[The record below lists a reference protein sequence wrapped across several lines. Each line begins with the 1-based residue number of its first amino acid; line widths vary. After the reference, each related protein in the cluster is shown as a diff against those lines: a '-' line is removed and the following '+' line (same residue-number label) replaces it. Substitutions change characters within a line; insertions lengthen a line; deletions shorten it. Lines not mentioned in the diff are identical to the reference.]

1 MLYRFDILHILCFN
15 LNTDWGDIMS
25 KLSAKDALDLL
36 FKGVIFTSA
45 DLEKPENKWVKH
57 CIYVGLG
64 AGRIAAKLGLDSDYA
79 QALGYVHDIGRKISH
94 PNHTIAG
101 YKYMI
106 SEGYSEEARS
116 CLTHSFI
123 DNNIY
128 YTAGGIPEGQD
139 RFDYMNSFL
148 QSTELTIYDN
158 IVQMCDLFCLE
169 TGFTTIERRLLDIT
183 VRKGV
188 FDNSELHLEKTMELR
203 SRLEEMMGCSLYEL
217 FPEID
222 HGALVAADLEHSKLV
237 DLLNPSLLDVNNKLI
252 KESK

>member
-1 MLYRFDILHILCFN
+1 MAN
-15 LNTDWGDIMS
+15 
-25 KLSAKDALDLL
+25 LSAKEALDLL
-36 FKGVIFTSA
+36 FKSVIHNSA
-45 DLEKPENKWVKH
+45 DLEKEENRWVKH
-57 CIYVGLG
+57 CIYVGVG
-64 AGRIAAKLGLDSDYA
+64 AGRIASRLGLDSDYA
-79 QALGYVHDIGRKISH
+79 QALGYIHDIGRKISH

-106 SEGYSEEARS
+106 SEGYPEEARS

-128 YTAGGIPEGQD
+128 YTAGGIPQGQD

-158 IVQMCDLFCLE
+158 IVQLCDLFCLE
-169 TGFTTIERRLLDIT
+169 SGFTTIERRLLDIT
-183 VRKGV
+183 IRKGV
-188 FDNSELHLEKTMELR
+188 FDNSGLHLEKTMELK

-222 HGALVAADLEHSKLV
+222 LGALAVADSDHSRLV
-237 DLLNPSLLDVNNKLI
+237 DLLNPNLLDTNNKLL
-252 KESK
+252 KENK

>member
-1 MLYRFDILHILCFN
+1 
-15 LNTDWGDIMS
+15 MS
-25 KLSAKDALDLL
+25 KLSAKGALDLL
-36 FKGVIFTSA
+36 FKSVIHNCA
-45 DLEKPENKWVKH
+45 DLEKFENRWVKH
-57 CIYVGLG
+57 CIYVGAG
-64 AGRIAAKLGLDSDYA
+64 AGRIATKLGIDSDYA

-106 SEGYSEEARS
+106 NEGYPEEARS

-128 YTAGGIPEGQD
+128 YTAGGIPQGQD

-183 VRKGV
+183 ERKGV
-188 FDNSELHLEKTMELR
+188 FDNSQLHLEKTMELKR
-203 SRLEEMMGCSLYEL
+203 RLEDMMGCSLYEL

-222 HGALVAADLEHSKLV
+222 SDALSHTEDDHNKLI
-237 DLLNPSLLDVNNKLI
+237 DLLNPSLLDTDNKL
-252 KESK
+252 SKKTQ

>member
-1 MLYRFDILHILCFN
+1 MER
-15 LNTDWGDIMS
+15 LNS
-25 KLSAKDALDLL
+25 KTALDLL
-36 FKGVIFTSA
+36 LKDVIHDSKELGE
-45 DLEKPENKWVKH
+45 DRNKWVRH
-57 CIYVGLG
+57 CIYVGIG
-64 AGRIAAKLGLDSDYA
+64 AGRIATKLGVDGDYA

-106 SEGYSEEARS
+106 ENGYPLEARV

-128 YTAGGIPEGQD
+128 YTAGGVPEGQD

-148 QSTELTIYDN
+148 ESTTLNIYDS

-183 VRKGV
+183 LRKGV
-188 FDNSELHLEKTMELR
+188 YDTSPMHFCKTMELKA
-203 SRLEEMMGCSLYEL
+203 RLEEMMGCTLYDL

-222 HGALVAADLEHSKLV
+222 VGALAQADEDYDKLV
-237 DLLNPSLLDVNNKLI
+237 DLLNPYILDNDRQLI
-252 KESK
+252 KKNK

>member
-1 MLYRFDILHILCFN
+1 
-15 LNTDWGDIMS
+15 MS

-36 FKGVIFTSA
+36 FKCVIHNSS

-57 CIYVGLG
+57 CIYVGVG
-64 AGRIAAKLGLDSDYA
+64 AGRIASRLGIDCDYA

-106 SEGYSEEARS
+106 SEGYPEEARS

-128 YTAGGIPEGQD
+128 YTAGGLPEGQD

-158 IVQMCDLFCLE
+158 IVQMCDLFCLD

-188 FDNSELHLEKTMELR
+188 FDNSMLHLEKTMELK

-222 HGALVAADLEHSKLV
+222 HVALAMADEEHSKLV
-237 DLLNPSLLDVNNKLI
+237 DLLNPNIIDTDNKL
-252 KESK
+252 SKKQQ

>member
-1 MLYRFDILHILCFN
+1 
-15 LNTDWGDIMS
+15 MS
-25 KLSAKDALDLL
+25 KLSAKGALDLL
-36 FKGVIFTSA
+36 FKSVIHNSA
-45 DLEKPENKWVKH
+45 DLEKFENRWVKH
-57 CIYVGLG
+57 CIYVGAG
-64 AGRIAAKLGLDSDYA
+64 AGRIATKLGIDSDYA

-106 SEGYSEEARS
+106 NEGYPEEARS

-123 DNNIY
+123 DNNVY
-128 YTAGGIPEGQD
+128 YTAGGIPQGQD

-183 VRKGV
+183 ERKGV
-188 FDNSELHLEKTMELR
+188 FDNSQLHLEKTMELKR
-203 SRLEEMMGCSLYEL
+203 RLEDMMGCSLYEL

-222 HGALVAADLEHSKLV
+222 SDALSHTEDDHNKLI
-237 DLLNPSLLDVNNKLI
+237 DLLNPSLLDTDNKL
-252 KESK
+252 SKKTQ

>member
-1 MLYRFDILHILCFN
+1 MEKM
-15 LNTDWGDIMS
+15 T
-25 KLSAKDALDLL
+25 AKEALDLL
-36 FKGVIFTSA
+36 FKSVIFTSE
-45 DLEKPENKWVKH
+45 DLKKPENKWVKH
-57 CIYVGLG
+57 CIYVGIG
-64 AGRIAAKLGLDSDYA
+64 AGRIASKLGLDSDYA

-106 SEGYSEEARS
+106 SEGYPEEARS

-128 YTAGGIPEGQD
+128 YTAGGVPEPQD

-148 QSTELTIYDN
+148 QSTELTVYDN

-188 FDNSELHLEKTMELR
+188 FDNSLLHLEKTLELR

-217 FPEID
+217 FPEIE
-222 HGALVAADLEHSKLV
+222 HEALVKADEEHSKLC
-237 DLLNPSLLDVNNKLI
+237 DLLSPTLIDTDNVLKKENK
-252 KESK
+252 

>member
-1 MLYRFDILHILCFN
+1 
-15 LNTDWGDIMS
+15 MS
-25 KLSAKDALDLL
+25 KMTAKEALDLL
-36 FKGVIFTSA
+36 FKGVINNSS
-45 DLEKPENKWVKH
+45 DLEKFENRWVKH
-57 CIYVGLG
+57 CIYVGIG
-64 AGRIAAKLGLDSDYA
+64 AGRIATKLGIDSDYA

-106 SEGYSEEARS
+106 SEGYPEEARS

-128 YTAGGIPEGQD
+128 YTAGGLPEGQD

-188 FDNSELHLEKTMELR
+188 FDNSQLHLEKTMELR

-217 FPEID
+217 FPEMD
-222 HGALVAADLEHSKLV
+222 PDALAKVDEEHNKLV
-237 DLLNPSLLDVNNKLI
+237 DLLNPNLLDTNNRLI
-252 KESK
+252 KENK

>member
-1 MLYRFDILHILCFN
+1 MKRIN
-15 LNTDWGDIMS
+15 
-25 KLSAKDALDLL
+25 AKEALDLL
-36 FKGVIFTSA
+36 FKGVINNSS
-45 DLEKPENKWVKH
+45 DLAKPENRWVKH
-57 CIYVGLG
+57 CLYVGIG
-64 AGRIAAKLGLDSDYA
+64 AGKIAAKLGLDSDYA

-106 SEGYSEEARS
+106 KEGYPEEARS

-139 RFDYMNSFL
+139 RFEYLNSYL

-169 TGFTTIERRLLDIT
+169 TGFTTIEKRLLDIT
-183 VRKGV
+183 RRKGV
-188 FDNSELHLEKTMELR
+188 FENSQLHFEKTMELKD
-203 SRLEEMMGCSLYEL
+203 RLEKMMGCSLYEL
-217 FPEID
+217 FPEISQD
-222 HGALVAADLEHSKLV
+222 DLANINEEHCLLI
-237 DLLNPSLLDVNNKLI
+237 DLLNPNLVDTNKKLN
-252 KESK
+252 KNLT

>member
-1 MLYRFDILHILCFN
+1 MKRIN
-15 LNTDWGDIMS
+15 
-25 KLSAKDALDLL
+25 AKEALDLL
-36 FKGVIFTSA
+36 FNGVINNSS
-45 DLEKPENKWVKH
+45 DLAKPENRWVKH
-57 CIYVGLG
+57 CLYVGIG

-106 SEGYSEEARS
+106 KEGYPEEARS

-139 RFDYMNSFL
+139 RFDYLNSYL

-169 TGFTTIERRLLDIT
+169 TGFTTIEKRLLDIT
-183 VRKGV
+183 RRKGV
-188 FDNSELHLEKTMELR
+188 FENSQLHFEKTMELKD
-203 SRLEEMMGCSLYEL
+203 RLERMMGCSLYEL
-217 FPEID
+217 FPEISQD
-222 HGALVAADLEHSKLV
+222 DLANINEEHCLLI
-237 DLLNPSLLDVNNKLI
+237 DLLNPNLVDTNKKLN
-252 KESK
+252 KNLT

>member
-1 MLYRFDILHILCFN
+1 
-15 LNTDWGDIMS
+15 MS
-25 KLSAKDALDLL
+25 KLSAKGALDLL
-36 FKGVIFTSA
+36 FKSVIHNSA
-45 DLEKPENKWVKH
+45 DLEKFENRWVKH
-57 CIYVGLG
+57 CIYVGVG
-64 AGRIAAKLGLDSDYA
+64 AGRIATKLGIDSDYA

-106 SEGYSEEARS
+106 NEGYPEEARS

-128 YTAGGIPEGQD
+128 YTAGGIPQGQD

-183 VRKGV
+183 ERKGV
-188 FDNSELHLEKTMELR
+188 FDNSQLHLEKTMELKR
-203 SRLEEMMGCSLYEL
+203 RLEDMMGCSLYEL

-222 HGALVAADLEHSKLV
+222 SDALSHTEDDHNKLI
-237 DLLNPSLLDVNNKLI
+237 DLLNPSLLDTDNKL
-252 KESK
+252 SKKTQ

>member
-1 MLYRFDILHILCFN
+1 ME
-15 LNTDWGDIMS
+15 
-25 KLSAKDALDLL
+25 KLTAKNALDLL
-36 FKGVIFTSA
+36 FKGVINSA
-45 DLEKPENKWVKH
+45 DDLEKFDNRWVKH

-64 AGRIAAKLGLDSDYA
+64 AGRIAAKLGIDSDYA
-79 QALGYVHDIGRKISH
+79 IALGYVHDIGRKISH

-106 SEGYSEEARS
+106 EEGFPEEARS

-139 RFDYMNSFL
+139 RFLYINSFL
-148 QSTELTIYDN
+148 NGTEVTIYDN

-188 FDNSELHLEKTMELR
+188 FDNSLLHLEKTMELR
-203 SRLEEMMGCSLYEL
+203 KRLEDMMGCSLYEL
-217 FPEID
+217 FPEIE
-222 HGALVAADLEHSKLV
+222 HEALALADFEHTKLV
-237 DLLNPSLLDVNNKLI
+237 NLLNPSLVDTSNILKKVNK
-252 KESK
+252 

>member
-1 MLYRFDILHILCFN
+1 
-15 LNTDWGDIMS
+15 MS
-25 KLSAKDALDLL
+25 KLSAKGALDLL
-36 FKGVIFTSA
+36 FKSVIHNSA
-45 DLEKPENKWVKH
+45 DLEKFENRWVKH
-57 CIYVGLG
+57 CIYVGAG
-64 AGRIAAKLGLDSDYA
+64 AGRIATKLGIDSDYA

-106 SEGYSEEARS
+106 NEGYPEEARS

-128 YTAGGIPEGQD
+128 YTAGGIPQGQD

-183 VRKGV
+183 ERKGV
-188 FDNSELHLEKTMELR
+188 FDNSQLHLEKTMELKR
-203 SRLEEMMGCSLYEL
+203 RLEDMMGCSLYEL

-222 HGALVAADLEHSKLV
+222 SDALSHTEDDHNKLI
-237 DLLNPSLLDVNNKLI
+237 DLLNPSLLDTDNKL
-252 KESK
+252 SKKTQ

>member
-1 MLYRFDILHILCFN
+1 
-15 LNTDWGDIMS
+15 MS

-36 FKGVIFTSA
+36 FKSVIHNSG
-45 DLEKPENKWVKH
+45 DLEKFENRWVKH
-57 CIYVGLG
+57 CIYVGVG
-64 AGRIAAKLGLDSDYA
+64 AGRIATKLGIDSDYA

-106 SEGYSEEARS
+106 NEGYPEEARS

-128 YTAGGIPEGQD
+128 YTAGGIPQGQD

-183 VRKGV
+183 ERKGV
-188 FDNSELHLEKTMELR
+188 FDNSQLHLEKTMELKR
-203 SRLEEMMGCSLYEL
+203 RLEDMMGCSLYEL

-222 HGALVAADLEHSKLV
+222 SDALTHTEDDHNKLI
-237 DLLNPSLLDVNNKLI
+237 DLLNPSLLDTNNKL
-252 KESK
+252 SKKTQ

>member
-1 MLYRFDILHILCFN
+1 ME
-15 LNTDWGDIMS
+15 
-25 KLSAKDALDLL
+25 KLSAKSALDLL
-36 FKGVIFTSA
+36 FKSVICTSA
-45 DLEKPENKWVKH
+45 DLDKPENKWVKH
-57 CIYVGLG
+57 CIYVGVG
-64 AGRIAAKLGLDSDYA
+64 AGRIATKLGLDSDYA
-79 QALGYVHDIGRKISH
+79 QALGYIHDIGRKISH

-106 SEGYSEEARS
+106 DEGYPEEARS

-139 RFDYMNSFL
+139 RFLYINSFL
-148 QSTELTIYDN
+148 NGTEVTIYDN

-188 FDNSELHLEKTMELR
+188 FDNSLLHLEKTMELR
-203 SRLEEMMGCSLYEL
+203 TRLEEMMGCSLYEL
-217 FPEID
+217 FPEIE
-222 HGALVAADLEHSKLV
+222 HEALAQADDEHNKLV
-237 DLLNPSLLDVNNKLI
+237 DLLNPSLVDTNNILKKI
-252 KESK
+252 NK

>member
-1 MLYRFDILHILCFN
+1 MENFN
-15 LNTDWGDIMS
+15 S
-25 KLSAKDALDLL
+25 KIALDLL
-36 FKGVIFTSA
+36 LKDVIHDSKELA
-45 DLEKPENKWVKH
+45 EDKNKWVRH
-57 CIYVGLG
+57 CIYVGIG
-64 AGRIAAKLGLDSDYA
+64 AGRIATKLGVDGDYA

-94 PNHTIAG
+94 PNHTIVG
-101 YKYMI
+101 YKYMV
-106 SEGYSEEARS
+106 ENGYPLEARV

-128 YTAGGIPEGQD
+128 YTAGGVPEGQD

-148 QSTELTIYDN
+148 ESTTLNIYDS

-188 FDNSELHLEKTMELR
+188 YDTSPMHFCKTMELK
-203 SRLEEMMGCSLYEL
+203 SRLEEMMGCTLYDL

-222 HGALVAADLEHSKLV
+222 VGALAQADEDYDELV
-237 DLLNPSLLDVNNKLI
+237 DLLNPYIQDNDRQLI
-252 KESK
+252 KKNK

>member
-1 MLYRFDILHILCFN
+1 
-15 LNTDWGDIMS
+15 MS

-36 FKGVIFTSA
+36 FKSVIHNSS

-57 CIYVGLG
+57 CIYVGIG
-64 AGRIAAKLGLDSDYA
+64 AGRIAAKLGIDSDYA

-106 SEGYSEEARS
+106 SEGYPEEARS

-128 YTAGGIPEGQD
+128 YTAGGIPAGKD

-148 QSTELTIYDN
+148 QGTELTIYDN
-158 IVQMCDLFCLE
+158 VVQMCDLFCLD

-188 FDNSELHLEKTMELR
+188 FDNSMLHLEKTMELK

-217 FPEID
+217 FPEIE
-222 HGALVAADLEHSKLV
+222 HGALAMADEEHGMLV
-237 DLLNPSLLDVNNKLI
+237 DLLNPMIIDTDNKL
-252 KESK
+252 SKKIQ

>member
-1 MLYRFDILHILCFN
+1 
-15 LNTDWGDIMS
+15 MS

-36 FKGVIFTSA
+36 FKSVIHNSS

-57 CIYVGLG
+57 CIYVGIG
-64 AGRIAAKLGLDSDYA
+64 AGRIAAKLGIDSDYA

-106 SEGYSEEARS
+106 SEGYPEEARS

-128 YTAGGIPEGQD
+128 YTAGGIPAGKD
-139 RFDYMNSFL
+139 RFDFMNSFL
-148 QSTELTIYDN
+148 QGTELTIYDN
-158 IVQMCDLFCLE
+158 IVQMCDLFCLD

-188 FDNSELHLEKTMELR
+188 FDNSMLHLEKTMELK

-217 FPEID
+217 FTEIE
-222 HGALVAADLEHSKLV
+222 HGALAMADEEHGMLV
-237 DLLNPSLLDVNNKLI
+237 DLLNPKIIDTDNKL
-252 KESK
+252 SKKIQ